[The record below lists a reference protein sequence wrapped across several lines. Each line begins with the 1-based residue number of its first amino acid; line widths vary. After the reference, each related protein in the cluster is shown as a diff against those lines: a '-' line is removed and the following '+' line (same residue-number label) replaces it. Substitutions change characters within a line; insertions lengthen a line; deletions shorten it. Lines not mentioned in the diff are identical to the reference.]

1 MKVYIH
7 LLILVL
13 FSVLLV
19 GCTGNKK
26 RIEYKIENSW
36 WIIAITWSIV
46 LKDSWDIAYINQLSG
61 SVMIDMAEVARG
73 AIIHENSLIVTWSW
87 AEVEIIFADSSVV
100 RLSADS
106 RLQISRKWT
115 DDTILD
121 LQDWSIWARVL
132 KPFTDASFFTLE
144 TDDLSAWVRG
154 TSVWMI
160 TNSGWTDIGIV
171 DTTATGWQ
179 SSWATVDILNK
190 AYFWSGEIHLSDED
204 ILRVRHT
211 QAIEHKKMK
220 LWEQIKLHSYIW
232 TNTIRDIRYMNKI
245 IQDPTS
251 QMRTRWRVHMEM
263 SVTMPNP
270 EEVTIFLTDPVIRS
284 EIKKQ
289 NNRELNP
296 TEFIRYLDIDN
307 KIQKIMDSEIPEPDK
322 KKAIEDTRKLISDIW
337 FSMLASTWSSI
348 WTGKIL
354 PIYQPKK
361 VNSAYPQI
369 NSPKVIIKKDPCN
382 SVSWEPCK

>member
-13 FSVLLV
+13 SSVLLV

-121 LQDWSIWARVL
+121 WNRWPLCMSPRYICM
-132 KPFTDASFFTLE
+132 
-144 TDDLSAWVRG
+144 DD
-154 TSVWMI
+154 
-160 TNSGWTDIGIV
+160 
-171 DTTATGWQ
+171 
-179 SSWATVDILNK
+179 
-190 AYFWSGEIHLSDED
+190 Y
-204 ILRVRHT
+204 
-211 QAIEHKKMK
+211 
-220 LWEQIKLHSYIW
+220 
-232 TNTIRDIRYMNKI
+232 
-245 IQDPTS
+245 
-251 QMRTRWRVHMEM
+251 
-263 SVTMPNP
+263 
-270 EEVTIFLTDPVIRS
+270 
-284 EIKKQ
+284 
-289 NNRELNP
+289 
-296 TEFIRYLDIDN
+296 
-307 KIQKIMDSEIPEPDK
+307 
-322 KKAIEDTRKLISDIW
+322 
-337 FSMLASTWSSI
+337 
-348 WTGKIL
+348 
-354 PIYQPKK
+354 
-361 VNSAYPQI
+361 
-369 NSPKVIIKKDPCN
+369 
-382 SVSWEPCK
+382 